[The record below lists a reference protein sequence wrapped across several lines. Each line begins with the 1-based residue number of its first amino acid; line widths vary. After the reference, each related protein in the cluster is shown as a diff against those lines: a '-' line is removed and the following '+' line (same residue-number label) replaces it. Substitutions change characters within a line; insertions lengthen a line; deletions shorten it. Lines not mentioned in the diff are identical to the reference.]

1 MKLLHITFAST
12 LLALLAMPASAALIA
27 TATIE
32 ASQISPSE
40 YQYELTLNNV
50 GTTTI
55 GTFWFAWVPG
65 INFMTA
71 TPTNITAPAGWTANT
86 PLEAGS
92 TDAGIQWLAGS
103 NQLAAGGSL
112 TGFSFQSTE
121 TPAELAGFASPPH
134 QSFPVT
140 TSFVY
145 SGAPF
150 SDAGYK
156 FVAPVVSS
164 VPLPGTLGLLT
175 AGLMASGALLG
186 RRQSA
191 A

>member
-1 MKLLHITFAST
+1 MKSLHITLAST
-12 LLALLAMPASAALIA
+12 ISILLAMPASAALMA
-27 TATIE
+27 TATIN
-32 ASQISPSE
+32 ASQISPGE
-40 YQYELTLNNV
+40 YKYDLTLNNV
-50 GTTTI
+50 GSTTI

-71 TPTNITAPAGWTANT
+71 TPTNIITPAGWTAHT
-86 PLEAGS
+86 PLEPGS
-92 TDAGIQWLAGS
+92 TDAAIQWLAGS
-103 NQLAAGGSL
+103 NQLVAGSSL

-121 TPAELAGFASPPH
+121 TPTELAGFASSPH
-134 QSFPVT
+134 QNFPVT

-164 VPLPGTLGLLT
+164 VPLPGTLGLLAT
-175 AGLMASGALLG
+175 SFMMGGVFRG
-186 RRQSA
+186 RHQKA